1 MSKRT
6 DYLTDQIA
14 SLSRRITNEENQNQV
29 DWAYK
34 ARLRDEKHFLQE
46 WLAELEAGAVR
57 VSSAGESEIF
67 RGTVDHA

>member
-1 MSKRT
+1 MTRT

-34 ARLRDEKHFLQE
+34 AKLRDEKAFLQE
-46 WLAELEAGAVR
+46 WLAELEAASVR
-57 VSSAGESEIF
+57 VTSSGESEVF
-67 RGTVDHA
+67 KDGVTHG